1 MRYTFGHTI
10 TAAERLKNIADF
22 FNPLAKDFIQANV
35 SEKITSAVDLGC
47 GPGYTTSMLAEATEA
62 NEITGIDIS
71 EYFVELAM
79 NQYPQYNFQIGDVT
93 NLSLSLQYD
102 LVYCRF
108 LLSHLTNLSDLLQKW
123 LKILNPGGCIII
135 DELED
140 IKTTAPVFKKYLQ
153 INEGL
158 INSQGAELYVGR
170 NLDKYLSK
178 CMVLNSESNFIHVDD
193 SVAAGWFYPN
203 TVSIWKSEQFVR
215 DAIQESERM
224 EIAKEL
230 FKIHNQSNGIS
241 NITWK
246 MKRIVITT

>member
-10 TAAERLKNIADF
+10 KAAERLKRIADF

-35 SEKITSAVDLGC
+35 SEKINSAVDLGC
-47 GPGYTTSMLAEATEA
+47 GPGYTTSMVAEATGA
-62 NEITGIDIS
+62 IEITGIDIS
-71 EYFVELAM
+71 KYFIELAM
-79 NQYPQYNFQIGDVT
+79 NQYPQYNFKIGDVT
-93 NLSLSLQYD
+93 NLSLPLQYD

-108 LLSHLTNLSDLLQKW
+108 LLSHLKNISDLLERWTQ
-123 LKILNPGGCIII
+123 ILNPGGYIII

-170 NLDKYLSK
+170 YLDKFISK
-178 CMVLNSESNFIHVDD
+178 FIVLNSESDFIHVDD

-203 TVSIWKSEQFVR
+203 TVSVWESEKYVR
-215 DAIQESERM
+215 NTIQESERM
-224 EIAKEL
+224 RIATEL
-230 FKIHNQSNGIS
+230 FNIQNQKNGIS